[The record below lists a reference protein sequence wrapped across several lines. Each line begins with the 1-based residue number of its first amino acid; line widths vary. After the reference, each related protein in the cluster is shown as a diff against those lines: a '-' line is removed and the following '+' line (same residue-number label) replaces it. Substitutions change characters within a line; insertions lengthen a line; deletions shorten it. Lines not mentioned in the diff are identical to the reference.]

1 MLKKFAL
8 LVVLALMT
16 SCSTSSEPKVQKS
29 TSVDRVYLDSPTYF
43 RLVDGSLER
52 RAISG
57 SYFGSDSRVERDFDP
72 IRVKAYSSFR
82 EFLTAQDSE
91 NLELSIVVRPDVPK
105 EIADYSVEQ
114 VRGAARFWGN
124 RFPAGTKLDVLFVSE
139 KDDEYMNQQ
148 GREFVTTL
156 DNYNRLKE
164 IDPQFGNSWIMGE
177 VRSNR
182 SANLFNSKLILAT
195 TSFANTDRMNNGW
208 IQVPAHETFHVIFDY
223 YMSQKPVRSEGEYL
237 RRAPQ
242 YFIEGAANY
251 FSYSYAMKNL
261 GWYSDGLDVSL
272 SVIWKSLGTWRK
284 IRAES
289 DVVDLLKATEQYA
302 PQQAFEASYAVGA
315 IFTEWIVAEYGFEAL
330 MKILENLVTS
340 ESFDQNLKS
349 SIGLNKD
356 EAYRK
361 AAPYLLSI
369 FTRIKIS

>member
-1 MLKKFAL
+1 
-8 LVVLALMT
+8 
-16 SCSTSSEPKVQKS
+16 
-29 TSVDRVYLDSPTYF
+29 
-43 RLVDGSLER
+43 
-52 RAISG
+52 
-57 SYFGSDSRVERDFDP
+57 
-72 IRVKAYSSFR
+72 
-82 EFLTAQDSE
+82 
-91 NLELSIVVRPDVPK
+91 
-105 EIADYSVEQ
+105 
-114 VRGAARFWGN
+114 
-124 RFPAGTKLDVLFVSE
+124 
-139 KDDEYMNQQ
+139 
-148 GREFVTTL
+148 
-156 DNYNRLKE
+156 
-164 IDPQFGNSWIMGE
+164 
-177 VRSNR
+177 
-182 SANLFNSKLILAT
+182 
-195 TSFANTDRMNNGW
+195 
-208 IQVPAHETFHVIFDY
+208 
-223 YMSQKPVRSEGEYL
+223 MSQKPVRSEGEYL